1 MLNSAHY
8 PAIRSEIVVYPL
20 EEYFHR
26 NEGMRYYVTQ
36 RFEDTE
42 ISLTFHEIPVMIPQD
57 KLIMFCEF
65 FRDYNI
71 DKEYDDAKIA
81 PDDENNFENKSEIIK
96 LGPIDYIEEISFE
109 DLQQFLKGIHS
120 ELPSLFSFIK

>member
-1 MLNSAHY
+1 MKLRMRQQNLLNSAHY

-42 ISLTFHEIPVMIPQD
+42 
-57 KLIMFCEF
+57 C
-65 FRDYNI
+65 DY
-71 DKEYDDAKIA
+71 DKETL
-81 PDDENNFENKSEIIK
+81 ERKS
-96 LGPIDYIEEISFE
+96 
-109 DLQQFLKGIHS
+109 
-120 ELPSLFSFIK
+120 